1 MNLKKILKDEEGSFM
16 IEAVLSSRGI
26 TVYRTIYGGVMMNKL
41 IEIELSSIISPYGDW
56 FRREAETYKE
66 EARLALHDFYNKLI
80 ALEPEGEYRNAHL
93 HIGYLEYLIYI
104 KRAID
109 EKDYVMV
116 CNELGKLLHFEHVLQ
131 NRIYYNL
138 INMLEEVLEIKGGD

>member
-1 MNLKKILKDEEGSFM
+1 MKKQ
-16 IEAVLSSRGI
+16 IEITLSSL
-26 TVYRTIYGGVMMNKL
+26 V
-41 IEIELSSIISPYGDW
+41 SPYADW
-56 FRREAETYKE
+56 SKREEEVYKE
-66 EARLALHDFYNKLI
+66 EARLALHDFYNKLLS
-80 ALEPEGEYRNAHL
+80 LEPEKEYRNDYL